1 MKIGAHAVLITNPR
15 DMHAFIHELKRHR
28 FTAII
33 GVNTLYRALLDAPEF
48 AQVDTGALKLSNA
61 GGMAVQ
67 RVVAEAWKKAT
78 GVPIIESY
86 GLTEA
91 SPGVTSNPL
100 GIKDW
105 TGDIGLPLPSTQV
118 RVLDD
123 NDVEVLS
130 GQVGEICVHGP
141 QVMAGYWHQPQETAQ
156 VFTSDGWLHTGDMG
170 LMNEAG
176 SLRITDR
183 KKDIIIVSGFKV
195 FPNQIEDVVA
205 SHPGVL
211 EVGAIGVPNER
222 SGESVKIVVVKR
234 DPSLTEQD
242 LLDYCRQQLVGY
254 KMPSIVEFRAM
265 PLPKSSIG
273 KILRRQLR

>member
-1 MKIGAHAVLITNPR
+1 
-15 DMHAFIHELKRHR
+15 
-28 FTAII
+28 
-33 GVNTLYRALLDAPEF
+33 
-48 AQVDTGALKLSNA
+48 
-61 GGMAVQ
+61 
-67 RVVAEAWKKAT
+67 
-78 GVPIIESY
+78 ESY

-100 GIKDW
+100 NIEDW
-105 TGDIGLPLPSTQV
+105 TGDIGLPFPSTQV
-118 RVLDD
+118 RVVDD
-123 NDVEVLS
+123 NDVEVAS
-130 GQVGEICVHGP
+130 GQVGEICVRGP
-141 QVMAGYWHQPQETAQ
+141 QVMAGYWNQPQETAH
-156 VFTSDGWLHTGDMG
+156 VFTADGWLRTGDMG

-205 SHPGVL
+205 SHLGVL
-211 EVGAIGVPNER
+211 EVGAIGVPNEH

-242 LLDYCRQQLVGY
+242 LLDHCRQHLTGY
-254 KMPSIVEFRAM
+254 KMPSIVEFRVN
-265 PLPKSSIG
+265 PLPKSNIG